1 MMPQDTAQRPCLQ
14 KAHERQRQGEKD
26 RQCREAVIRSIN
38 ASAGL
43 SALTRPAG
51 AAPPPQARDEQTR
64 RFAELTDEAK
74 ASLQVGVTQESSR
87 VDVQGPRAR
96 DTEGELSCLDAPSPA
111 ASHLAGSVVAT
122 EPLHLR
128 SPELGRCPIWG
139 RCLTMLVVDDDCS
152 RINDL

>member
-1 MMPQDTAQRPCLQ
+1 MPQDTAQRPCLQ

-51 AAPPPQARDEQTR
+51 AAPPLQARDEQTR

-96 DTEGELSCLDAPSPA
+96 DTEGCRAWTPLPQLPPTWLVQWWQLSPFISDPQSSVDVLSG
-111 ASHLAGSVVAT
+111 AGA
-122 EPLHLR
+122 
-128 SPELGRCPIWG
+128 
-139 RCLTMLVVDDDCS
+139 
-152 RINDL
+152 